1 LRPDYGAAF
10 SIDVDGDEKLVV
22 VQEVKRNPEEYQ
34 AEEVINDIR
43 QAIAEIHEL
52 QVYAVVLAKPGNI
65 LKTSSGKIQRRAC
78 KASFLSAELGVLAD
92 WSENPKYSNHYR
104 ELSKEV
110 DTLLAQVQVSH

>member
-1 LRPDYGAAF
+1 VERL
-10 SIDVDGDEKLVV
+10 IV
-22 VQEVKRNPEEYQ
+22 VQEVKRNPEEFTSD
-34 AEEVINDIR
+34 EVISNIR

-78 KASFLSAELGVLAD
+78 KASFLSGELEVLSD

-104 ELSKEV
+104 KLSHEV
-110 DTLLAQVQVSH
+110 DTLLNQVQVSK